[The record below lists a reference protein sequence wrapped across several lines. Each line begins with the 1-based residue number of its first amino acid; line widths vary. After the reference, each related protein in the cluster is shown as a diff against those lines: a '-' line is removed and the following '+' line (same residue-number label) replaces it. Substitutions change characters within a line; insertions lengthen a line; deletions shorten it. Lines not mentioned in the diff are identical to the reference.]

1 MRRLIF
7 ALSAIAVSLCA
18 KTFTLEQVMSAPF
31 PSDMTAAPGGKAVA
45 WVLNE
50 RGARNI
56 WYAAAPD
63 FKGVRLTSWTADDG
77 QDVGELQFLPDGK
90 SVVFVRGGD
99 LEDAANADPNP
110 ASNPAGVSQDVWVA
124 TPGSAPRKVGS
135 GHSPAVSK
143 TGKIA
148 FIKSGQVWAEG
159 GSGPLVVNRSGVS
172 AEALRW
178 SPDGSKLAFV
188 SNRGSHGFVE
198 VYDFA
203 TKSVSYMDPSVDH
216 DQEPV
221 WSPDGKQIAFVRV
234 FQVADGVR
242 GIKRSSSEPWAIRV
256 ANVADGTAKQ
266 LFTADAGPG
275 SAFSSV
281 VMENQLFW
289 SPDGRIVFPWE
300 KDGWRHLYSIAAST
314 ETTRGAVT
322 PLTPGDFEV
331 EHVSFSDDGREA
343 IFSSNQNDIDR
354 RHIWRVS
361 VTGGAARQVTSGQEL
376 EWSPVEVT
384 GGLAFLHSDVRRPAR
399 AAVLIG
405 GAEHDL
411 APETIP
417 AEFPLDS
424 LVVPQ
429 QVIYSSGDGL
439 QIHGQL
445 FLPSDLKA
453 GEKRP
458 AIVFMHGGPRRQ
470 MLLGWHS
477 MDYYNNA
484 YAMNQYLVSQG
495 YIVFSI
501 NYRSGIGY
509 GLNFREATNFGAA
522 GASEFSDVEGAGL
535 YLRSRADVDGARIG
549 LWGGSYGGYLTALG
563 LSRASDLFKAGVD
576 FHGVHDWNLERPLTG
591 PVPGSAV
598 AEAERE
604 TAAEVQFESSP
615 LASVKTWRSPVLL
628 IHGDDDRNVA
638 FANTVQLVAALR
650 KQGVDF
656 EQMILPDEIHGFL
669 LHRSWLKTY
678 AAAADFFRRKL

>member
-1 MRRLIF
+1 MRRLILAF
-7 ALSAIAVSLCA
+7 SAIAVSLCA

-31 PSDMTAAPGGKAVA
+31 PSEMTAAPGGKAVA

-124 TPGSAPRKVGS
+124 AAGSAPHRVGS
-135 GHSPAVSK
+135 GHSPVVSK
-143 TGKIA
+143 TGRIA
-148 FIKSGQVWAEG
+148 YVRSGQVWVEG
-159 GSGPLVVNRSGVS
+159 GTGPLIVNRSGVS
-172 AEALRW
+172 EESLRW

-188 SNRGSHGFVE
+188 SNRGKHGFIE

-216 DQEPV
+216 DHEPA
-221 WSPDGKQIAFVRV
+221 WSPDGKEIAFVRE
-234 FQVADGVR
+234 FQVADAVR
-242 GIKRSSSEPWAIRV
+242 GISRSSSQPWAIRV
-256 ANVADGTAKQ
+256 ASVADGTAKQ
-266 LFTADAGPG
+266 LFQAAQGPG
-275 SAFSSV
+275 SSFRSA

-289 SPDGRIVFPWE
+289 SPEGRIVFPWE
-300 KDGWRHLYSIAAST
+300 KDGWLHLYSIA
-314 ETTRGAVT
+314 TTDGALEA
-322 PLTPGDFEV
+322 LTPGDFEV

-361 VTGGAARQVTSGQEL
+361 VTGGSPRQVTSGQEL
-376 EWSPVEVT
+376 EWSPVAVM
-384 GGLAFLHSDVRRPAR
+384 GGVAFLHSDVRRPAR

-405 GAEHDL
+405 SAEHDL

-417 AEFPLDS
+417 AEFPVDS
-424 LVVPQ
+424 LVAPQ

-439 QIHGQL
+439 RIHGQL

-453 GEKRP
+453 GDKRP

-477 MDYYNNA
+477 MGYYNNA
-484 YAMNQYLVSQG
+484 YAMNQYLANQG
-495 YIVFSI
+495 YIVLSI

-509 GLNFREATNFGAA
+509 GLNFREAINFGAA
-522 GASEFSDVEGAGL
+522 GASDYSDVEGAGL

-563 LSRASDLFKAGVD
+563 LARASDLFKAGVD
-576 FHGVHDWNLERPLTG
+576 FHGIYDWNLERPLTG
-591 PVPGSAV
+591 PAPGSTSG
-598 AEAERE
+598 EAERE
-604 TAAEVQFESSP
+604 TAAHLQFEASP
-615 LASVKTWRSPVLL
+615 VASIGTWRSPVLL

-678 AAAADFFRRKL
+678 QAAADFFHRKL

>member
-148 FIKSGQVWAEG
+148 FIKSGQVWAED

-234 FQVADGVR
+234 FQVADAVR

-361 VTGGAARQVTSGQEL
+361 ITGGAARQVTSGQEL

-384 GGLAFLHSDVRRPAR
+384 GGVAFLHSDVRRQAR

-417 AEFPLDS
+417 AEFPVDS

-535 YLRSRADVDGARIG
+535 YLRSRADVDGSRIG

-591 PVPGSAV
+591 PEPGSAI

>member
-7 ALSAIAVSLCA
+7 AFSAIAVSLCA

-63 FKGVRLTSWTADDG
+63 FKGVRLTSWTGDDG

-124 TPGSAPRKVGS
+124 AAGSAPRQVGS

-143 TGKIA
+143 TGSIA
-148 FIKSGQVWAEG
+148 YIRSGQVWVEG
-159 GSGPLVVNRSGVS
+159 GTGPLVVNRSGVS
-172 AEALRW
+172 SESLRW
-178 SPDGSKLAFV
+178 SPDGSKLAFI
-188 SNRGSHGFVE
+188 SNRGNHSFVE
-198 VYDFA
+198 VYDVA
-203 TKSVSYMDPSVDH
+203 TRSVSYLDPSVDH
-216 DQEPV
+216 DQEPA
-221 WSPDGKQIAFVRV
+221 WSPDGKQVAFIRV
-234 FQVADGVR
+234 FQVTDAVR
-242 GIKRSSSEPWAIRV
+242 GISRSSSEPWAIRV

-266 LFTADAGPG
+266 LFKADPGPG
-275 SAFSSV
+275 SAFSA
-281 VMENQLFW
+281 MTAENQLFW
-289 SPDGRIVFPWE
+289 SPAGRIVFPWE
-300 KDGWRHLYSIAAST
+300 RDGWKHLYSIPAT
-314 ETTRGAVT
+314 GGAVT
-322 PLTPGDFEV
+322 ALTPGDFEV
-331 EHVSFSDDGREA
+331 KDVSFSDDGGEA

-361 VTGGAARQVTSGQEL
+361 VMGGEARQVTNGQEL
-376 EWSPVEVT
+376 EWSPVAVT
-384 GGLAFLHSDVRRPAR
+384 GGVAFLHSDVRRPAR
-399 AAVLIG
+399 AAALIG
-405 GAEHDL
+405 SAEHDL

-417 AEFPLDS
+417 AEFPVDS
-424 LVVPQ
+424 LVAPQ

-445 FLPSDLKA
+445 FLPSDLKG

-458 AIVFMHGGPRRQ
+458 AIVFMHGGPKRQ

-484 YAMNQYLVSQG
+484 YAMNQYLANQG
-495 YIVFSI
+495 FIVLSI

-535 YLRSRADVDGARIG
+535 YLRSRADVDGSRIG
-549 LWGGSYGGYLTALG
+549 LWGGSYGGYLTAMG
-563 LSRASDLFKAGVD
+563 LARASDLFKAGVD
-576 FHGVHDWNLERPLTG
+576 FHGIYDWNLERPLTG
-591 PVPGSAV
+591 PVPGSTS

-604 TAAEVQFESSP
+604 TAAHLQFEASP
-615 LASVKTWRSPVLL
+615 VASIRTWRSPVLL

-638 FANTVQLVAALR
+638 FSNTVQLVAALR

-678 AAAADFFRRKL
+678 AATADFFRRKL